1 MTLYAKHGVAELSKV
16 KVARAM
22 CIRGRQIIEEGMMCV
37 CVCVCVCVCARAR
50 ISVCAQLTH
59 AHVRSKL

>member
-1 MTLYAKHGVAELSKV
+1 MTLRAKHGAAELSKV

-22 CIRGRQIIEEGMMCV
+22 CIRGRQIIEEGMMSV
-37 CVCVCVCVCARAR
+37 CVCVCVCVHSAR